1 MTRDKTSALLVR
13 LDQQICFAIYAASHA
28 LNRAYKP
35 MLTELNLTYPQ
46 YLVMMVLWE
55 NNSLSVKEIGTRLG
69 LDSGTLSPLLKR
81 LETAGYVIRKRDM
94 ADERQVIISATTAGI
109 ALEQAA
115 EEIMMTIGKS
125 TGCTLEE
132 IDSMRDRLNQLRA
145 NLDSVDQVP

>member
-55 NNSLSVKEIGTRLG
+55 KNSLSVKEIGTRLG